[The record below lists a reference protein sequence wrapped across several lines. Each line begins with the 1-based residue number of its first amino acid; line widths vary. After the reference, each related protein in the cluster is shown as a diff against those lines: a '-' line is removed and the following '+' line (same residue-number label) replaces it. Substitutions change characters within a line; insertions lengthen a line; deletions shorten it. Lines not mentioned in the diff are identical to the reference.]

1 LKVLIIGSG
10 GREHAIA
17 DAFSRSSKTKE
28 IIVSP
33 GNAGMA
39 EVFRCLLLAG
49 QDEIVQ
55 FCHAEKVDMVFIGPE
70 QPIKDGLSDL
80 LRAEGIRVLAPS
92 QDAGRLETSKAF
104 AKQLMLANQIPTAG
118 YSLLRDESQAREFL
132 AKCSYPIVLK
142 ADGLAAGKGV
152 IICSNEPE
160 AIQACASLFRQS
172 AGESGVLAEEYLQGW
187 EVSLFAFCDKDA
199 FQTSLFAQDYKQL
212 YDQDRGPNTGGMGAV
227 CPVPEAEKY
236 RQEIED
242 KILAPVLKAM
252 RELGCPYEG
261 ILYLGLMITAQGPRV
276 VEFNCRFGDPE
287 TQALLPL
294 LKTDFMELC
303 LAITEGRMKELQLEW
318 INKTAVAVVLA
329 APGYPSAYKKGIKIH
344 IPQLNSKVFFSG
356 VQSGRS
362 GLISSG
368 GRVLTV
374 TNMAD
379 TLEKAKTAVYRD
391 IKSIDFPDNV
401 YRKDIGL
408 RKNVLP

>member
-1 LKVLIIGSG
+1 MKVLIIGSG

-199 FQTSLFAQDYKQL
+199 YQTSLFAQDYKQL

-227 CPVPEAEKY
+227 CPVPEAGKY

-261 ILYLGLMITAQGPRV
+261 ILYLGLMITAQGPKV

-391 IKSIDFPDNV
+391 VKSIDFPDNV

>member
-1 LKVLIIGSG
+1 MKVLIIGSG

-17 DAFSRSSKTKE
+17 DAFSRGNKTKE
-28 IIVSP
+28 IIISP

-39 EVFRCLLLAG
+39 EDFRCLPLSG
-49 QDEIVQ
+49 PDEIVE
-55 FCHAEKVDMVFIGPE
+55 FCQAETVDMVFIGPE

-92 QDAGRLETSKAF
+92 QAAGRLETSKVF
-104 AKQLMLANQIPTAG
+104 AKQLMLANQVPTAG
-118 YSLLRDESQAREFL
+118 YSLLRDEVQARDFL

-187 EVSLFAFCDKDA
+187 EVSLFAFCAKDA
-199 FQTSLFAQDYKQL
+199 FQTSLFAQDHKQL

-227 CPVPEAEKY
+227 CPIPEAEKY
-236 RQEIED
+236 RQEIEE
-242 KILAPVLKAM
+242 KILAPVLDAM

-261 ILYLGLMITAQGPRV
+261 VLYLGLMITSQGPKV

-303 LAITEGRMKELQLEW
+303 LAITDGRMKELKLAW
-318 INKTAVAVVLA
+318 MNKAAVAVVLV
-329 APGYPSAYKKGIKIH
+329 APGYPAAYKKGIKFH
-344 IPQLNSKVFFSG
+344 IPQMSSKVFFSG
-356 VQSGRS
+356 VKSSRN
-362 GLISSG
+362 GLVSWG
-368 GRVLTV
+368 GRILTV
-374 TNMAD
+374 MNMAD
-379 TLEKAKTAVYRD
+379 TLEQAKTAVYRD
-391 IKSIDFPDNV
+391 IKSIDFPDKV
-401 YRKDIGL
+401 YRTDIGL
-408 RKNVLP
+408 RKNILT

>member
-1 LKVLIIGSG
+1 MKVLIIGSG

-17 DAFSRSSKTKE
+17 DAFSRSSQTSE
-28 IIVSP
+28 IIISP
-33 GNAGMA
+33 GNAGIA
-39 EVFRCLLLAG
+39 KDFRCLPLAG

-55 FCHAEKVDMVFIGPE
+55 FCHDEAVDMVFIGPE

-92 QDAGRLETSKAF
+92 KNAARLETSKVF
-104 AKQLMLANQIPTAG
+104 AKKLMLENQIPTAG
-118 YSLLRDESQAREFL
+118 YSLMRDESEAKEVL

-172 AGESGVLAEEYLQGW
+172 AGKSGILAEEFLQGW
-187 EVSLFAFCDKDA
+187 EVSLFAFCGKDA
-199 FQTSLFAQDYKQL
+199 FQTSLFAQDHKQL
-212 YDQDRGPNTGGMGAV
+212 YDQDKGPNTGGMGAL

-242 KILAPVLKAM
+242 SILTPVLEAM
-252 RELGCPYEG
+252 KELGCPYEG
-261 ILYLGLMITAQGPRV
+261 ILYLGLMITHEGPKV

-303 LAITEGRMKELQLEW
+303 LAITDGRMKELQLKW
-318 INKTAVAVVLA
+318 ADKTAVAVILA
-329 APGYPSAYKKGIKIH
+329 APGYPAAYKKGITIH
-344 IPQLNSKVFFSG
+344 IPPIDSKVFFSG
-356 VQSGRS
+356 VKRGKR
-362 GLISSG
+362 GLISWG
-368 GRVLTV
+368 GRVMTV
-374 TNMAD
+374 MNMAD
-379 TLEKAKTAVYRD
+379 TLEDAKAKVYRD
-391 IKSIDFPDNV
+391 IYSIEFPQKV
-401 YRKDIGL
+401 YRKDIGE

>member
-1 LKVLIIGSG
+1 MKVLIIGSG

-391 IKSIDFPDNV
+391 VKSIDFPDNV

>member
-17 DAFSRSSKTKE
+17 DAFSRSNKTRE
-28 IIVSP
+28 IIISP

-39 EVFRCLLLAG
+39 EDFRCLPLSG
-49 QDEIVQ
+49 QDEIVE
-55 FCHAEKVDMVFIGPE
+55 FCHAEAVDLVFIGPE

-80 LRAEGIRVLAPS
+80 LKKEGIRVLAPS
-92 QDAGRLETSKAF
+92 QAAARLETSKAF
-104 AKQLMLANQIPTAG
+104 AKQLMLANQIPTAS
-118 YSLLRDESQAREFL
+118 YSLLRDEVQARDFL

-160 AIQACASLFRQS
+160 AMQACASLFRQS
-172 AGESGVLAEEYLQGW
+172 AGKSGVLAEEYLQGW
-187 EVSLFAFCDKDA
+187 EVSLFAFCAQDA
-199 FQTSLFAQDYKQL
+199 FQTSLFAQDHKQL
-212 YDQDRGPNTGGMGAV
+212 YDQDKGPNTGGMGAV

-242 KILAPVLKAM
+242 TILAPVLNAM

-261 ILYLGLMITAQGPRV
+261 VLYLGLMITHEGPKV

-294 LKTDFMELC
+294 LKTDFMQLC
-303 LAITEGRMKELQLEW
+303 LAITEGRVKELKLEW
-318 INKTAVAVVLA
+318 FDKTAVAVVLA
-329 APGYPSAYKKGIKIH
+329 APGYPAAYKKGIKIQ
-344 IPQLNSKVFFSG
+344 IPPLDSKVFFSG
-356 VQSGRS
+356 VRRGKR
-362 GLISSG
+362 GLISWG
-368 GRVLTV
+368 GRVLSV
-374 TNMAD
+374 MSLAD
-379 TLEKAKTAVYRD
+379 TLENARTTVYRD
-391 IKSIDFPDNV
+391 IYSIEFTQKV

-408 RKNVLP
+408 RKNLLP

>member
-1 LKVLIIGSG
+1 MKVLIIGSG

-199 FQTSLFAQDYKQL
+199 YQTSLFAQDYKQL

-261 ILYLGLMITAQGPRV
+261 ILYLGLMITAQGPKV

-391 IKSIDFPDNV
+391 VKSIDFPDNV